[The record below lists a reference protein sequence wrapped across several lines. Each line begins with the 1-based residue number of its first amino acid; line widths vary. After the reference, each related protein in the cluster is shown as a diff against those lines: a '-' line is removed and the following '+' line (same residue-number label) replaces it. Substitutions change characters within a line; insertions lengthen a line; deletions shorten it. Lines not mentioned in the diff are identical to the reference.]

1 MIFANP
7 AYLWLLLLLI
17 PAVLWYVLRQQKGNA
32 SIEISS
38 TAPFEKMPR
47 SYKYYLRHL
56 RFAFELT
63 AAASLIVALARPQ
76 STDSWTSRST
86 EGVDIVLA
94 LDISTS
100 MLARDFNPNRV
111 DAAKDVAAQFISGRP
126 YDNIGLVIFAGES
139 FTMCPMTTD
148 HSALL
153 NLLRDVECGMI
164 EDMTAIGNG
173 LATAISRIK
182 EGPAK
187 SKTIILLTDGTN
199 NAGDIAPVTAAD
211 IARTFGIR
219 VYTIGVGTKG
229 MAPYPVQTPY
239 GIQYRKYPVEI
250 DEATL
255 DQIAVKTGGKYFR
268 ATDKSVL
275 KNIFSE
281 IDKMEKTKLS
291 VTEYSRRE
299 EEYMIWAVLSLIL
312 ISCDILLRNT
322 ILKNIP

>member
-17 PAVLWYVLRQQKGNA
+17 PVVLWYVLRQQKGNA

-38 TAPFEKMPR
+38 TSPFEKMPL

-56 RFAFELT
+56 RFALELT

-239 GIQYRKYPVEI
+239 GIEYRQYPVEI